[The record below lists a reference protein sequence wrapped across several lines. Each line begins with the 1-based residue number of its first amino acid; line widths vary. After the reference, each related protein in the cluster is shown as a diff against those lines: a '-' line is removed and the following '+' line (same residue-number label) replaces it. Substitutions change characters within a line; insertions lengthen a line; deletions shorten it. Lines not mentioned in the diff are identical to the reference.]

1 MSLYSLV
8 INFTTKK
15 MGLFIGAASIFAFK
29 VEIVLGREQTQIY
42 GKTIIATFSLFA
54 ALFCAASSRD
64 FEGHWEGILAEMKA
78 FQCHSENKKSSEC
91 VVIQILQWVT

>member
-8 INFTTKK
+8 IDFTTKK

-29 VEIVLGREQTQIY
+29 VEIVLGRENTQIY

-64 FEGHWEGILAEMKA
+64 FEGHFLAKTCGVGPGGMDRY
-78 FQCHSENKKSSEC
+78 F
-91 VVIQILQWVT
+91 WVKFRLPFDDG